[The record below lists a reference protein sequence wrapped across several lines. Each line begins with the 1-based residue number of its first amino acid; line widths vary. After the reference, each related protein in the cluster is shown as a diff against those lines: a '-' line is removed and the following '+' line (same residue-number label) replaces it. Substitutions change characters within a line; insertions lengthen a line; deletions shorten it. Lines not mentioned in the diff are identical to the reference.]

1 MLLYKYKLKL
11 FIFFIRT
18 IYINYKGPEKNSLSL
33 EAYLDLSWFRY
44 DTYIHKIWDK
54 DLDLNLNNF
63 FSFYK
68 FIKKIKELFNLSLN
82 LLYKFK
88 FTLIIFLKLYKI
100 LYNLIQ
106 NIKYYNFIN
115 RFDNLDVQIEQI
127 LLINP
132 IINKKLILLTNQLN
146 NFKDII
152 SKIKIINLK
161 QIKLILKQFLLKH
174 QSILYIFYNKILHLE
189 VFDYIELCSKIF
201 FFVSIINDMLN
212 FLYLS
217 IFKNRINILNYNSYN
232 HPYYN
237 YIYYVYDFYNA
248 LFTIY
253 NIIYKLFF
261 IKLNI
266 ISTINKLLINTIIF
280 FQTCLLININ
290 FFFSFKESKLELL
303 SIILFLELFFLCCSF
318 IAVVDINFDNF
329 YLKCLNFI
337 KLNNF
342 ELLNLLEF
350 MFINILKK
358 KYFFFNIY
366 ISNLI
371 KKFLTD
377 INLFKLY
384 LIKYYNLK
392 FIKIIKSVYLKSYI
406 LTIKVLMSLYNFNLS
421 LNILNDSF
429 EFIKLVRSLNLSKLK
444 NINYLFNLFYNLSYY
459 FDSIILNL
467 NYIFLISLKQYEKKL
482 VVSLENNLDLIKPTP
497 YKNQISMEELAEQ
510 VQLKMLKSKRS
521 KPRNLTIYQ
530 TNSLIELGV
539 LEPKKNL
546 TKKEL
551 YQDEWGVS
559 WEFAQDNKDYMLDVS
574 NYILRR
580 NLRRQTRL
588 INNKSIKKK
597 SLRGKPSKIKIK
609 IESKYDM
616 YYLHN
621 QKALDINLSLL
632 SIQDFN
638 MFLYFKI
645 IHNFKIY
652 NSYHNKSLVK
662 IYKLRKYKK
671 KCINI

>member
-1 MLLYKYKLKL
+1 MLLYNYKLKI

-18 IYINYKGPEKNSLSL
+18 IYINNKGPEKNSLFL

-63 FSFYK
+63 FISFK
-68 FIKKIKELFNLSLN
+68 NLKKITELFNLSLN

-88 FTLIIFLKLYKI
+88 FTIIIFSKLYKI

-115 RFDNLDVQIEQI
+115 IIDNLDVQIEQI

-132 IINKKLILLTNQLN
+132 IINNKLILLLVQLN
-146 NFKDII
+146 HFKDII

-174 QSILYIFYNKILHLE
+174 KLILYIFYNKILHLE
-189 VFDYIELCSKIF
+189 VFDDVELCSKKTF
-201 FFVSIINDMLN
+201 FFYIINDMLN

-217 IFKNRINILNYNSYN
+217 IFKNRINILNYNFYN
-232 HPYYN
+232 YPYYN
-237 YIYYVYDFYNA
+237 FIYYVYDFFYFF
-248 LFTIY
+248 FTIY
-253 NIIYKLFF
+253 NIIDKICF

-266 ISTINKLLINTIIF
+266 ISHVNKLINTIIF
-280 FQTCLLININ
+280 FQTYLLNNIN
-290 FFFSFKESKLELL
+290 LFFSFKESKLELL
-303 SIILFLELFFLCCSF
+303 NIILFLELFFLCCSF

-337 KLNNF
+337 KINYF

-350 MFINILKK
+350 MCTNILKK
-358 KYFFFNIY
+358 KYYFFNIY

-371 KKFLTD
+371 KNFLTD

-384 LIKYYNLK
+384 LIKYYNLI

-406 LTIKVLMSLYNFNLS
+406 VTIKVLMSLYNFNLS
-421 LNILNDSF
+421 LNILNDSI
-429 EFIKLVRSLNLSKLK
+429 EFIKLVRSLTVSKLK
-444 NINYLFNLFYNLSYY
+444 RINYLFNLFYNLSYY
-459 FDSIILNL
+459 FDSIIQNL
-467 NYIFLISLKQYEKKL
+467 NYIFLISLKQYEKNKL
-482 VVSLENNLDLIKPTP
+482 VVNLENNLDLIKPTP
-497 YKNQISMEELAEQ
+497 YKNQMSMEELGEQ
-510 VQLKMLKSKRS
+510 VQLKILNSKRS

-539 LEPKKNL
+539 LEPKKKL

-551 YQDEWGVS
+551 YEDEWGVS
-559 WEFAQDNKDYMLDVS
+559 WEFAQNNKDYMSDVS
-574 NYILRR
+574 DYITRR
-580 NLRRQTRL
+580 NLRRQNRL
-588 INNKSIKKK
+588 INNKIIKKK
-597 SLRGKPSKIKIK
+597 SLRGKPSKIKI
-609 IESKYDM
+609 ESKYDL

-621 QKALDINLSLL
+621 QTALNINLSLL
-632 SIQDFN
+632 YIQDFN
-638 MFLYFKI
+638 IFLYFKI
-645 IHNFKIY
+645 MNNFKIFNHY
-652 NSYHNKSLVK
+652 RNNYLVK
-662 IYKLRKYKK
+662 NYKLRKYKK
-671 KCINI
+671 KNV